1 MTSSAHKIL
10 TIVLVLTC
18 ATLVSLADRG
28 AGKKS
33 KAKTNLNIATTST
46 LKSSISL
53 NLKSGLSYKGSLV
66 SSTQSGNS
74 LVLKN
79 VVTYQKGNTTYILPY
94 KSKVTPMP
102 DMRQGYGGVKLIIR
116 RN

>member
-1 MTSSAHKIL
+1 M
-10 TIVLVLTC
+10 
-18 ATLVSLADRG
+18 
-28 AGKKS
+28 
-33 KAKTNLNIATTST
+33 
-46 LKSSISL
+46 
-53 NLKSGLSYKGSLV
+53 NLKSGLSYKGSLL
-66 SSTQSGNS
+66 SSTQSGSS

-94 KSKVTPMP
+94 KSKVTPIP